1 MLSSYQWL
9 IIPILSGLIGWFTN
23 WLAVKMLF
31 RPRLEKKILWLTF
44 QGVIPK
50 RRSDIAEVIGKTIE
64 KELLTHGDLQAALK
78 KINVDDAIKP
88 LLQKK
93 INEMID
99 QKLTA
104 ISPLLV
110 SMLPKSMIEKI
121 KTSILEEILNALPE
135 LIDKFGNSFINNLP
149 ISELVVNNI
158 NKFDL
163 ARLEKM
169 IIDASNKELKFIEY
183 LGGIVGFLIGL
194 IQVGIM
200 QFLK

>member
-1 MLSSYQWL
+1 LLASYQWV
-9 IIPILSGLIGWFTN
+9 IIPLLSGLIGWFTN

-31 RPRLEKKILWLTF
+31 RPRLEKKILGFAL

-50 RRSDIAEVIGKTIE
+50 RRSDIAQVIGQTIE

-78 KINVDDAIKP
+78 KVNIDEAIKP
-88 LLQKK
+88 ILQEK
-93 INEMID
+93 INIMID
-99 QKLTA
+99 QKLTS

-121 KTSILEEILNALPE
+121 KASILEEILKSIPE
-135 LIDKFGNSFINNLP
+135 LMEKLGDSFINNLP
-149 ISELVVNNI
+149 ISELVVSNI

-183 LGGIVGFLIGL
+183 LGGVVGFLIGL

-200 QFLK
+200 QILQ

>member
-9 IIPILSGLIGWFTN
+9 IIPLLSGLIGWFTN

-50 RRSDIAEVIGKTIE
+50 RRGDIAEVVGKTIE

-78 KINVDDAIKP
+78 KVNIDEAIKP
-88 LLQKK
+88 LLQEK
-93 INEMID
+93 INSMID
-99 QKLTA
+99 QKLMA

-110 SMLPKSMIEKI
+110 SMLPKSMLEKI
-121 KTSILEEILNALPE
+121 KTSILEEILIALPE

-183 LGGIVGFLIGL
+183 LGGVVGFLIGL
-194 IQVGIM
+194 VQVGIM
-200 QFLK
+200 EILK

>member
-9 IIPILSGLIGWFTN
+9 IIPLLSALIGWFTN

-50 RRSDIAEVIGKTIE
+50 RRGDIAEVVGKTIE

-78 KINVDDAIKP
+78 KVNIDEAIKP
-88 LLQKK
+88 LLQEK
-93 INEMID
+93 INSMID

-110 SMLPKSMIEKI
+110 SMLPKSMLEKI
-121 KTSILEEILNALPE
+121 KTSILEEILTALPE

-200 QFLK
+200 EFLK